1 MFRLLFKSVVVL
13 LLIFFIGNYL
23 IYLKTGQMPLR
34 DMRERMGDDWLVDLR
49 ELMSNK
55 LSPDQ
60 LATDA
65 KKVMQSVSDKVSDPE
80 PIAPTKVYKWTD
92 ANGQVH
98 FHFGDKPIASDAEQ
112 IEVDTRNAIS
122 APEETDSD
130 IGLEAA
136 PQVTAQRSV
145 QESALDKARAAAEAM
160 KQHVQQ
166 QEQVQ

>member
-13 LLIFFIGNYL
+13 LLVFFIGNYL
-23 IYLKTGQMPLR
+23 VYLKTGQMPLR

-49 ELMSNK
+49 EL

-60 LATDA
+60 LAADA
-65 KKVMQSVSDKVSDPE
+65 KEAMKNVSDKVSEPE
-80 PIAPTKVYKWTD
+80 PVAPTKVYKWTD

-98 FHFGDKPIASDAEQ
+98 FGDRPVSGDAEQ

-122 APEETDSD
+122 APEETASVIDQQ
-130 IGLEAA
+130 GAA
-136 PQVTAQRSV
+136 PKASV

-160 KQHVQQ
+160 RQRVQQ
-166 QEQVQ
+166 QEQAQ

>member
-13 LLIFFIGNYL
+13 LLVFFIGNYL

-49 ELMSNK
+49 ELLSDQ

-60 LATDA
+60 LAVDVKQA
-65 KKVMQSVSDKVSDPE
+65 MKRVSNKVSEPE
-80 PIAPTKVYKWTD
+80 PAAPTKVYKWTD

-98 FHFGDKPIASDAEQ
+98 FGDKPVADGAEQ
-112 IEVDTRNAIS
+112 IVVDTRNAIS
-122 APEETDSD
+122 APDATGSD
-130 IGLEAA
+130 IGHESA
-136 PQVTAQRSV
+136 PQATVPQSA

-160 KQHVQQ
+160 NQHVQQ
-166 QEQVQ
+166 QEQVH

>member
-1 MFRLLFKSVVVL
+1 MKRLLFKSIVVAL
-13 LLIFFIGNYL
+13 LVFFIGNYL

-49 ELMSNK
+49 EL

-60 LATDA
+60 LAADA
-65 KKVMQSVSDKVSDPE
+65 KAAMKNVSDQYSEPE
-80 PIAPTKVYKWTD
+80 PVAPTKVYKWTD

-98 FHFGDKPIASDAEQ
+98 FGDKPRSNNAEQ

-122 APEETDSD
+122 APEEAAGIVDQQD
-130 IGLEAA
+130 AA
-136 PQVTAQRSV
+136 PKASA

-160 KQHVQQ
+160 RQRVQQ
-166 QEQVQ
+166 QEQAQ

>member
-13 LLIFFIGNYL
+13 VLVFFIGNYL

-49 ELMSNK
+49 ELF
-55 LSPDQ
+55 SPDQ
-60 LATDA
+60 LAADA
-65 KKVMQSVSDKVSDPE
+65 KQAMKNVSDKVSEPE
-80 PIAPTKVYKWTD
+80 PVEPTKVYKWTE

-98 FHFGDKPIASDAEQ
+98 FGDRPVASGAEQ

-122 APEETDSD
+122 APEETASISD
-130 IGLEAA
+130 QQDAA
-136 PQVTAQRSV
+136 PKASV

-160 KQHVQQ
+160 RQRVQQ
-166 QEQVQ
+166 QEQAQ

>member
-13 LLIFFIGNYL
+13 LLVFGIGNYL
-23 IYLKTGQMPLR
+23 VYLKTGQMPLR

-49 ELMSNK
+49 ELLSDQ

-60 LATDA
+60 LAADA
-65 KKVMQSVSDKVSDPE
+65 KKAMQSVSGKVSEPE
-80 PIAPTKVYKWTD
+80 PVAPTKVYKWTD

-98 FHFGDKPIASDAEQ
+98 FGDKVIANDAEQ
-112 IEVDTRNAIS
+112 IEVDTREAIS
-122 APEETDSD
+122 APEEIDSD
-130 IGLEAA
+130 FGREAA
-136 PQVTAQRSV
+136 PQSAAEQSV

>member
-13 LLIFFIGNYL
+13 VLVFFIGNYL

-49 ELMSNK
+49 ELF
-55 LSPDQ
+55 SPDQ
-60 LATDA
+60 LAADA
-65 KKVMQSVSDKVSDPE
+65 KQAMKNVSDKVSEPE
-80 PIAPTKVYKWTD
+80 PVEPTKVYKWTD

-98 FHFGDKPIASDAEQ
+98 FGDRPVASDAEQ

-122 APEETDSD
+122 APEETASISD
-130 IGLEAA
+130 QQDAA
-136 PQVTAQRSV
+136 PKASV

-160 KQHVQQ
+160 RQRVQQ
-166 QEQVQ
+166 QEQAQ

>member
-13 LLIFFIGNYL
+13 VLVFFIGSYL

-49 ELMSNK
+49 ELLSNK

-60 LATDA
+60 LAADA
-65 KKVMQSVSDKVSDPE
+65 KQAMKNVSDKVSEPE
-80 PIAPTKVYKWTD
+80 PVAPTKVYKWTD

-98 FHFGDKPIASDAEQ
+98 FGDRPVASGAEQ

-122 APEETDSD
+122 APEETASISD
-130 IGLEAA
+130 QQDAA
-136 PQVTAQRSV
+136 PKASV

-160 KQHVQQ
+160 RQRVQQ
-166 QEQVQ
+166 QEQAQ

>member
-13 LLIFFIGNYL
+13 VLVFFIGNYL

-49 ELMSNK
+49 ELF
-55 LSPDQ
+55 SPDQ
-60 LATDA
+60 LAADA
-65 KKVMQSVSDKVSDPE
+65 KQAMKNVSDKVSEPE
-80 PIAPTKVYKWTD
+80 PIEPTKVYKWTD

-98 FHFGDKPIASDAEQ
+98 FGDRPVASGAEQ

-122 APEETDSD
+122 APEETASISD
-130 IGLEAA
+130 QQDAA
-136 PQVTAQRSV
+136 PKASV

-160 KQHVQQ
+160 RQRVQQ
-166 QEQVQ
+166 QEQAQ